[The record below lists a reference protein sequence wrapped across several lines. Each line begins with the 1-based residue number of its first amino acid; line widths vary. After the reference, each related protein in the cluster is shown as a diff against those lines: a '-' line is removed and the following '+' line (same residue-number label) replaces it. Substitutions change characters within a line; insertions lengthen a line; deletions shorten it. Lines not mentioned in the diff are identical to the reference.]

1 MVLVPARAKDAAEGL
16 PTVEVKDPPVGRRG
30 PLRIATMALAARRTK
45 AVTTHVAEFD
55 VLHYPL
61 TVPSPGTQAPT
72 VVTLHDTQ
80 HRDLP
85 EFFGPAR
92 RSFRR
97 IAYDRAARSA
107 AAVVVTS
114 EFVRGRAV
122 ELLELDPHVSTSCRT
137 RSTTRSSGRGDE
149 EPEPIVL
156 YPARPWPHKN
166 HTRLLEAFARLRET
180 RPQLRLVLTGG
191 GLERLEP
198 LPEGV
203 ENLGSVS
210 AEHLASLYRRAACL
224 VYPSLYEG
232 FGLPVLEAMAC
243 GCPVAASNAGAIPEV
258 AGDAAVLFDPTD
270 VDAMA
275 AAMLEADNR
284 REELREARARPCR
297 AVHVGRDGASPRGRL
312 SQLRSAKR
320 PQVRPRRSEPARP
333 DAPRRARRRR
343 PTPASALTTLPA
355 TETDGT
361 NAAHVSAAM
370 TSAASAIPRSP
381 LSSDPSCASSATRT
395 SSVDNR
401 QRQREAVEL
410 EELGADP
417 GEEHLRT
424 QARPRRS
431 TEARAAAR
439 RRTRAET

>member
-30 PLRIATMALAARRTK
+30 PLRIAAMALAARRTK

-61 TVPSPGTQAPT
+61 TVPTPGTQAPT

-107 AAVVVTS
+107 AAVIVTS
-114 EFVRGRAV
+114 EFVRDRAV
-122 ELLELDPHVSTSCRT
+122 ELLELDPARVHVIPQAIDHTVFRL
-137 RSTTRSSGRGDE
+137 GDE

-166 HTRLLEAFARLRET
+166 HTRLLEAFATLRVT
-180 RPQLRLVLTGG
+180 RPQLRLILTGG

-203 ENLGSVS
+203 ENLGAVTS
-210 AEHLASLYRRAACL
+210 EHLASLYRRAACL

-258 AGDAAVLFDPTD
+258 AGDAAVLFDATD
-270 VDAMA
+270 VEAMA
-275 AAMLEADNR
+275 GAMLEADTR
-284 REELREARARPCR
+284 REDLRKLGLARA
-297 AVHVGRDGASPRGRL
+297 
-312 SQLRSAKR
+312 
-320 PQVRPRRSEPARP
+320 
-333 DAPRRARRRR
+333 
-343 PTPASALTTLPA
+343 
-355 TETDGT
+355 GT
-361 NAAHVSAAM
+361 F
-370 TSAASAIPRSP
+370 TW
-381 LSSDPSCASSATRT
+381 D
-395 SSVDNR
+395 
-401 QRQREAVEL
+401 E
-410 EELGADP
+410 
-417 GEEHLRT
+417 
-424 QARPRRS
+424 
-431 TEARAAAR
+431 AAR
-439 RRTRAET
+439 RHDDVYRAAVSEAL

>member
-1 MVLVPARAKDAAEGL
+1 MRVGISLLTLSPGDLGGSETYARQLLRGLARVGTNDYTVLVPARAKDAAEGL

-30 PLRIATMALAARRTK
+30 PLRIAMMALAARRTK
-45 AVTTHVAEFD
+45 AVSTHVAEFD

-97 IAYDRAARSA
+97 IAYDRAARGA

-122 ELLELDPHVSTSCRT
+122 ELLGLNPARVHVVPHAIDHSVFSL
-137 RSTTRSSGRGDE
+137 GDE
-149 EPEPIVL
+149 EPEPFVL

-166 HTRLLEAFARLRET
+166 HTRLLEAFAELRET

-203 ENLGSVS
+203 DNLGSVP
-210 AEHLASLYRRAACL
+210 AGHLASLYRRAACL

-243 GCPVAASNAGAIPEV
+243 GCPVAASTAAAIPEV

-270 VDAMA
+270 VEAMA
-275 AAMLEADNR
+275 AAMLEADSR
-284 REELREARARPCR
+284 RDELRAR
-297 AVHVGRDGASPRGRL
+297 GL
-312 SQLRSAKR
+312 
-320 PQVRPRRSEPARP
+320 
-333 DAPRRARRRR
+333 
-343 PTPASALTTLPA
+343 
-355 TETDGT
+355 
-361 NAAHVSAAM
+361 
-370 TSAASAIPRSP
+370 
-381 LSSDPSCASSATRT
+381 
-395 SSVDNR
+395 
-401 QRQREAVEL
+401 
-410 EELGADP
+410 
-417 GEEHLRT
+417 
-424 QARPRRS
+424 
-431 TEARAAAR
+431 ARAALYTWDETAR
-439 RRTRAET
+439 RHDDVYRAAASEAPASTTTSL